1 MNFQIKLRNK
11 RWETINSALLKSIF
25 HFYSS
30 CPSSFF
36 LHDVT
41 NSPIARRCVRRNGQV
56 VPKNQGAAGSGA
68 SRRPKTHFFSIYFY
82 FWGLGA
88 RLGRHL
94 PQALTR
100 WLWRPWL
107 HATSLFFF
115 FSYTFFTLNNV
126 TYQAIV
132 KFSFQFLAASIPPS
146 TSSVFP
152 FGRQAKVQQCESTI
166 KLWTGSSLSSTKSET
181 KGGKYEVNDVIF
193 CPSSSH
199 SSTNK
204 HRMSEIL
211 PESIRPMNKTPNI
224 SSFHSISAQLS
235 PSTNEQ
241 KNW

>member
-1 MNFQIKLRNK
+1 MLWYLFLFIFIFFIFGG
-11 RWETINSALLKSIF
+11 WEHARGAPFAPGANPVVVTAL
-25 HFYSS
+25 
-30 CPSSFF
+30 
-36 LHDVT
+36 
-41 NSPIARRCVRRNGQV
+41 IARN
-56 VPKNQGAAGSGA
+56 
-68 SRRPKTHFFSIYFY
+68 F
-82 FWGLGA
+82 
-88 RLGRHL
+88 
-94 PQALTR
+94 
-100 WLWRPWL
+100 
-107 HATSLFFF
+107 SLFFLF
-115 FSYTFFTLNNV
+115 RHFYFLTLKNV

-132 KFSFQFLAASIPPS
+132 KFSFDFLAASIPPS

-241 KNW
+241 KN